1 MNKNAVLF
9 ALFAG
14 LLLLLPAAAQAAP
27 ATPAEPPVLMVDGS
41 GKAVVSPDRATI
53 SVGVVSQSADAKEAQ
68 AKNARKAAAI
78 QAALVANGIPQAN
91 IQTRGYYFHPLYE
104 SQQRGH
110 ENDITGY
117 QAENTVTV
125 LVEDIT
131 AVGKVID
138 LALDNGAN
146 SISSL
151 EFSAKNT
158 SKVRKDAL
166 NAAVRD
172 ARAKADELAAALG
185 RHVVGLKSVSEST
198 YPLANRSLDSKM
210 LSSEAASTPIA
221 PGTLEMSA
229 DVHIEYYLSE

>member
-1 MNKNAVLF
+1 MNKKSVLF

-14 LLLLLPAAAQAAP
+14 LLLLLPAAAQAAQP
-27 ATPAEPPVLMVDGS
+27 EPPVLAVDGS
-41 GKAVVSPDRATI
+41 GQAVIAPDRATI
-53 SVGVVSQSADAKEAQ
+53 SLGVVSQSADAKQAQ
-68 AKNARKAAAI
+68 AENARKAAAI
-78 QAALVANGIPQAN
+78 QAALVSSGIPQAN

-104 SQQRGH
+104 SQAKGH

-125 LVEDIT
+125 LVEDIS
-131 AVGKVID
+131 AVGKIID

-146 SISSL
+146 AVSSL
-151 EFSAKNT
+151 SFGAKNT

-185 RHVVGLKSVSEST
+185 RRVVGLKSVSEST
-198 YPLANRSLDSKM
+198 YPLADRSLNGKM
-210 LSSEAASTPIA
+210 LAAEAASTPIA